1 MYFCTYLSKRNP
13 INLHY
18 GGECRVPEDK
28 STFVCG
34 YERDY
39 AAQPNIRRDVQR
51 TEFYQLGKSTN
62 EGQPE
67 MGNNK
72 FILLRELRGSKGL
85 RQTAYADVYAEST
98 RYPNA
103 R

>member
-1 MYFCTYLSKRNP
+1 MFADTREITPHGRTS
-13 INLHY
+13 
-18 GGECRVPEDK
+18 EEV
-28 STFVCG
+28 
-34 YERDY
+34 
-39 AAQPNIRRDVQR
+39 R